1 LKKIIIKPIAV
12 INMAALCP
20 VAFLISQNYYLYS
33 VQQIVVSIGTVVIF
47 CSVLYYT
54 LQFLSRIIK
63 KSNKTAVNNFPAR
76 KINLTSLISASMAL
90 LFCLLIYGI
99 LYLKSMHTKMNVPVL
114 LLYLFILFFLGLI
127 VSSFRSKPVASILIV
142 FLLISLGRTIWGT
155 GKDALLLTKPHTHD
169 SLLDSITF
177 KKKPNIYFFQLESF
191 HSRDALRKIY
201 NANIDQFAS
210 KLENTGFTLYDPIY
224 ANYFTTT
231 MSALS
236 MFGMDHEFYYESRG
250 LSDMSRAA
258 SLSIGDNP
266 AIRIL
271 RNNGYKIA
279 YINNSYLYRKKSR
292 LIDYSNQTFGGAYLY
307 VPIYHVYILLYD
319 PIRFFFRLIS
329 PVRTALKNVID
340 PRLACPMLGDTLP
353 MDISKI
359 NELKTEIEK
368 SEFNNPTFRFIYG
381 FGADHTDNYLAR
393 ENSLDRK
400 KKYENYWLKYY
411 PLLIKKGASEI
422 EQAIKYIGS
431 KDHNAIIVLLGDH
444 GALLRASM
452 VTGQPDITLEKLKK
466 ANSDYGYTLPDL
478 TIDVSSVFLAIK
490 WPKQVIKSN
499 LANPPLSHVNLF
511 RYIFSVLAENKLLM
525 EHAVPNNSYFLMFD
539 KVYTIVKQGEVL
551 KEWEVLEDS
560 APQKSK

>member
-1 LKKIIIKPIAV
+1 
-12 INMAALCP
+12 MAALCP

-33 VQQIVVSIGTVVIF
+33 VQQIVVSIGTIVIF
-47 CSVLYYT
+47 CFFLYYT

-63 KSNKTAVNNFPAR
+63 KSNKTAVNNSPAR
-76 KINLTSLISASMAL
+76 KINLTSLISASIAL

-99 LYLKSMHTKMNVPVL
+99 LVLKSMHTKMNVPVL

-127 VSSFRSKPVASILIV
+127 VSSFRSKPGAFILIV
-142 FLLISLGRTIWGT
+142 FLLTSLGRTIWGT
-155 GKDALLLTKPHTHD
+155 GKDMLLLTKPHTHD

-177 KKKPNIYFFQLESF
+177 KKKPNIYFFLLESF

-201 NANIDQFAS
+201 DANIDQFAS

-224 ANYFTTT
+224 ANYFPTT

-236 MFGMDHEFYYESRG
+236 LFGMDHHFYYQSRG

-271 RNNGYKIA
+271 RNNGYKIT
-279 YINNSYLYRKKSR
+279 YINNSFLYREKSR
-292 LIDYSNQTFGGAYLY
+292 LIDYSNQIFGETYLC
-307 VPIYHVYILLYD
+307 VPIYHVYILLYE
-319 PIRFFFRLIS
+319 PIRFFFRLI
-329 PVRTALKNVID
+329 PHVRTAFRNVVVPTKDIMS
-340 PRLACPMLGDTLP
+340 AGPMLEDTLP

-381 FGADHTDNYLAR
+381 FGASHTNNYLYR

-400 KKYENYWLKYY
+400 KRYKNYWLKYY
-411 PLLIKKGASEI
+411 PLLIKKGTSEI

-431 KDHNAIIVLLGDH
+431 KDPNAIIVLLGDH
-444 GALLRASM
+444 GAWLRARM
-452 VTGQPDITLEKLKK
+452 VEYVTMQPDIALEKIKK
-466 ANSDYGYTLPDL
+466 ANSDYGYTLSDL

-490 WPKQVIKSN
+490 WPEQVIKSN

-511 RYIFSVLAENKLLM
+511 RYIFSVLAENKSLM

-539 KVYTIVKQGEVL
+539 KVYTTVKQGEVL
-551 KEWEVLEDS
+551 KEWEVLEVRE
-560 APQKSK
+560 